1 MKKSKF
7 TTCKNTKGKCPAWS
21 ISADEVSHKKEK
33 KRIEYKKAWLEV
45 YDFPIAY
52 FPPSNKNQYN
62 ISVK

>member
-33 KRIEYKKAWLEV
+33 KANRVLDAIKKRNEKL
-45 YDFPIAY
+45 
-52 FPPSNKNQYN
+52 NNN
-62 ISVK
+62 